1 MRERQAK
8 ALAYAE
14 KRIRESAI
22 YPYVKRLILF
32 GSCAREEE
40 RFDSDVDLLLVLDPS
55 VKEMNGYSTKI
66 HFLKGVIS
74 SDDPKDT
81 ETDLKVAIG
90 SDWETDP
97 STFFSLVRK
106 EGKIIWQ

>member
-14 KRIRESAI
+14 ERIRESEI

-32 GSCAREEE
+32 GSCARGEEKL
-40 RFDSDVDLLLVLDPS
+40 DSDVDLLLVLDPT

-66 HFLKGVIS
+66 HFLKGIIS
-74 SDDPKDT
+74 TDVMKDA

-97 STFFSLVRK
+97 STFFCLIRM
-106 EGKIIWQ
+106 EGKDIW